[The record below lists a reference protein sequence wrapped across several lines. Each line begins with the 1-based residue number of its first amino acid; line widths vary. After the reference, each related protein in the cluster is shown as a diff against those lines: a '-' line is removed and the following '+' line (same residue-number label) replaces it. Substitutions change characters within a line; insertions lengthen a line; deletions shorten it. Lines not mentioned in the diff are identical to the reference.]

1 MLAKRGG
8 NFGQALD
15 PAWYSG
21 PTSDLPLT
29 AQHDRTVL
37 AMSFNPSNAEQMV
50 TASADHGLRI
60 YNTRTGKQ
68 VR

>member
-1 MLAKRGG
+1 MRR
-8 NFGQALD
+8 NFAPLD
-15 PAWYSG
+15 PAWYTG
-21 PTSDLPLT
+21 PTSDLPLM

-37 AMSFNPSNAEQMV
+37 ALSFFPGNAEQVV

-60 YNTRTGKQ
+60 YNVRTGRQ